1 MVGKKNLQSGP
12 HPTDIYVGDRLR
24 KLRILRGVSQKS
36 LAFNLGISFQQ
47 IQKYE
52 RGSNRIGASRLLAL
66 GTALETPVSYFFVGL
81 ERVVDPPQEIACLE
95 FDRDTLELAAALQRA
110 NPTVAR
116 SVKEFLR
123 NIEVALR

>member
-1 MVGKKNLQSGP
+1 
-12 HPTDIYVGDRLR
+12 
-24 KLRILRGVSQKS
+24 
-36 LAFNLGISFQQ
+36 
-47 IQKYE
+47 
-52 RGSNRIGASRLLAL
+52 LLAL